1 MTAYIYVI
9 RMNLLTSLAY
19 RFEVF
24 SSVIANFIVMFAG
37 VFVWKAAYA
46 GMPSSVEGV
55 NERQMVTYIIVSFLI
70 DGLFDISVDWSIGQ
84 KMRDGSIVSDF
95 IRPLS
100 PFFCWLMEDIGRS
113 LNALFLRFLPLLLI
127 STVVFGFSLPCSLG
141 AAILFI
147 PSCILS
153 YFILWFISAITGM
166 LAFWIIDLRNM
177 GIVTY
182 TIISILS
189 GSMIPLWFFPESI
202 QSVSRF
208 LPFQYTYQ
216 TPLGI
221 YIGKITLNDAIPS
234 MLLQVLWVFILLCLA
249 CVMWKSAKKRLFVQ
263 GG

>member
-1 MTAYIYVI
+1 MISYIYII

-24 SSVIANFIVMFAG
+24 SSVISHFVVMFAG
-37 VFVWKAAYA
+37 VFVWKAAYS

-55 NERQMVTYIIVSFLI
+55 TERQMVTYIIVSFLI
-70 DGLFDISVDWSIGQ
+70 SGLFDISVEWSIGE

-95 IRPLS
+95 IRPLN
-100 PFFCWLMEDIGRS
+100 PFFCWLMEDIGQS

-127 STVVFGFSLPCSLG
+127 SSLVFGFSLPCSLG
-141 AAILFI
+141 AAIVFI
-147 PSCILS
+147 PSCLLS
-153 YFILWFISAITGM
+153 YFILWFINAITGM
-166 LAFWIIDLRNM
+166 LAFWIIDLRYM
-177 GIVTY
+177 GIVTG
-182 TIISILS
+182 IIIEILS
-189 GSMIPLWFFPESI
+189 GSMIPLWFFPEKI

-221 YIGKITLNDAIPS
+221 YIGKTALNEAIPS
-234 MLLQVLWVFILLCLA
+234 MLLQALWVLILAGLA
-249 CVMWKSAKKRLFVQ
+249 CIMWKRAKKRLFVQ

>member
-1 MTAYIYVI
+1 MTAYIYII
-9 RMNLLTSLAY
+9 RMNLLSSLAY

-24 SSVIANFIVMFAG
+24 SSIITNFIVMFAG
-37 VFVWKAAYA
+37 VFVWKAAYT

-55 NERQMVTYIIVSFLI
+55 NERQMVTYVIVSFLI
-70 DGLFDISVDWSIGQ
+70 GGLFDIGVAWIIGE
-84 KMRDGSIVSDF
+84 KMREGTIVSDF
-95 IRPLS
+95 IRPLN

-113 LNALFLRFLPLLLI
+113 LNALFLQFLPLLLI
-127 STVVFGFSLPCSLG
+127 STLVFGFSLPCSLG
-141 AAILFI
+141 AAVLFI

-153 YFILWFISAITGM
+153 YFILWLIYAITGL

-177 GIVTY
+177 GNVTY
-182 TIISILS
+182 IIISILS
-189 GSMIPLWFFPESI
+189 GSMVPLWFFPEGI

-234 MLLQVLWVFILLCLA
+234 MLLQVLWVLLLSGLA
-249 CVMWKSAKKRLFVQ
+249 CVMWNRAKKRLLVQ